1 MKEDLTLCSPHNL
14 YSAGQTGVRHS
25 ECDHSQY
32 LSMSD
37 QGRWPYVS
45 PAKMDQDTLR
55 MMLLLS
61 DLGIQY
67 PLALNTLHVL
77 DIAFH
82 KYMLNHLN
90 GILVFRSISIL
101 IILMDMIYIY
111 DIYIIYIYIIRIH
124 TYG

>member
-1 MKEDLTLCSPHNL
+1 
-14 YSAGQTGVRHS
+14 
-25 ECDHSQY
+25 
-32 LSMSD
+32 MSD

-55 MMLLLS
+55 IMLLLS

-90 GILVFRSISIL
+90 GILCHIVFRSISIL
-101 IILMDMIYIY
+101 IIYGY
-111 DIYIIYIYIIRIH
+111 DIYIYICIYIYIYMYIKRIH